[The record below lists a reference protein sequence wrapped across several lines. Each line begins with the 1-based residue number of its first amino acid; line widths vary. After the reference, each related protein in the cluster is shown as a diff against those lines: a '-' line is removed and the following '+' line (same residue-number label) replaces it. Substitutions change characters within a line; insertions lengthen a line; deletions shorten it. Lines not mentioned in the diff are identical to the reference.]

1 MSYDTI
7 KGHTAVKAKL
17 SEIAKIGTDKYPKI
31 FTISFNII
39 FDIVNIS
46 WHISLKDITN
56 YAASSKDS

>member
-1 MSYDTI
+1 MIACYGRFIIKPYNMSYDTI

-39 FDIVNIS
+39 FVE
-46 WHISLKDITN
+46 
-56 YAASSKDS
+56 AP